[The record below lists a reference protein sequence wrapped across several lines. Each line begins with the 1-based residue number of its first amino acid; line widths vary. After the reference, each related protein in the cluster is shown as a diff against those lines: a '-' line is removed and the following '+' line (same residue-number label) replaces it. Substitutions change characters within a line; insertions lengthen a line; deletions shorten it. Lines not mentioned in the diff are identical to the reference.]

1 MSFFGKLLISIVL
14 FMSILLMTLGLVVNR
29 THHNLK
35 DERDNLK
42 TQVDAARN
50 TYEELVAE
58 HKQLDKE
65 LQREQVAVVN
75 QLRKLEHE
83 RVTLIGRNEALEQ
96 NLQALTDVRREKTAE
111 VLAVQERNNRL
122 ADQVDDLRSEIKTNQ
137 QARDQAFIAVVQ
149 TTEEL
154 HQLQGQLEHTLER
167 NSDLN
172 ED

>member
-1 MSFFGKLLISIVL
+1 MGFFGKLLISIVL

-35 DERDNLK
+35 DERDELK
-42 TQVDAARN
+42 TQVDAAQE
-50 TYEELVAE
+50 TYQKLVAT
-58 HKQLDKE
+58 HKKLDDE
-65 LQREQVAVVN
+65 LRREQLAAVN

-83 RVTLIGRNEALEQ
+83 RVTLIGRNKTLEQ

-111 VLAVQERNNRL
+111 VLGVQERNNRL
-122 ADQVDDLRSEIKTNQ
+122 ADQVDDLRSEIKSNQ
-137 QARDQAFIAVVQ
+137 QARDQAFVVVVK

-167 NSDLN
+167 NSDLT

>member
-1 MSFFGKLLISIVL
+1 MSIVL

-29 THHNLK
+29 THRNLK
-35 DERDNLK
+35 DERDDLK
-42 TQVDAARN
+42 TQVDAAQK
-50 TYEELVAE
+50 TYKELVAK
-58 HKQLDKE
+58 HKQLDSE

-83 RVTLIGRNEALEQ
+83 RVTLIGRNETLEQ
-96 NLQALTDVRREKTAE
+96 NLQALTDVRRERTAE

-122 ADQVDDLRSEIKTNQ
+122 AGQVNDLQSEIKSNQ
-137 QARDQAFIAVVQ
+137 QARDQAFVTVVK

-167 NSDLN
+167 NSDLT

>member
-1 MSFFGKLLISIVL
+1 
-14 FMSILLMTLGLVVNR
+14 MTLGLVVNR

-35 DERDNLK
+35 DERDELK
-42 TQVDAARN
+42 TQVDAAQE
-50 TYEELVAE
+50 TYQELVAT
-58 HKQLDKE
+58 HKKLDDE
-65 LQREQVAVVN
+65 LRREQLAAVN

-83 RVTLIGRNEALEQ
+83 RVTLIGRNETLEQ

-111 VLAVQERNNRL
+111 VLGVQERNNRL
-122 ADQVDDLRSEIKTNQ
+122 ADQVDDLRSEIKSNQ
-137 QARDQAFIAVVQ
+137 QARDQAFVAVVK

-167 NSDLN
+167 NSDLT

>member
-1 MSFFGKLLISIVL
+1 MGFFGKLLISIVL

-35 DERDNLK
+35 DERDELK
-42 TQVDAARN
+42 TQVDAAQE
-50 TYEELVAE
+50 TYKELVAK
-58 HKQLDKE
+58 HKQLDNE
-65 LQREQVAVVN
+65 LRREQLAVVN

-83 RVTLIGRNEALEQ
+83 RVTLIGRNETLEQ
-96 NLQALTDVRREKTAE
+96 NLQAWTDVRREKTAE
-111 VLAVQERNNRL
+111 VLAVQERNKRL
-122 ADQVDDLRSEIKTNQ
+122 ADQVDDLRSEIKSNQ
-137 QARDQAFIAVVQ
+137 QARDQAFVAVVK